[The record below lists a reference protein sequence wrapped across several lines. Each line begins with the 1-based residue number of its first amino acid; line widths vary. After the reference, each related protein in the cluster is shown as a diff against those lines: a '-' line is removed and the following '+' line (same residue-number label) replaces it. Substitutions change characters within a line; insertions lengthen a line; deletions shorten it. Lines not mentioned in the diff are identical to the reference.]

1 MGRGIGISDLVI
13 MMIHFNFSVSAVRG
27 HWKCGEVTES
37 ALIFKK
43 IPLGTLSRMDSGV
56 QVWALNLVVRLLQN
70 LGSGLWQPGLI
81 LLIFSSSSSEP
92 HGTVVG
98 ERIWAPKPNGLG
110 QPYRP
115 LSMGCW
121 PRFLTTPGHN

>member
-1 MGRGIGISDLVI
+1 MGISDLVI

-37 ALIFKK
+37 GLIFKK

-56 QVWALNLVVRLLQN
+56 QVWALNLAVRLLQN

-92 HGTVVG
+92 HGTVVK
-98 ERIWAPKPNGLG
+98 EYGLRSQMALASPTDHYLWDVG
-110 QPYRP
+110 QD
-115 LSMGCW
+115 
-121 PRFLTTPGHN
+121 F